1 MTMQR
6 SPVLLVL
13 LMAACDAFI
22 CQLGNHRRAA
32 PVAATAEPSSLTP
45 VLSPSADEPARW
57 DSACVANPVVLAPG
71 PSGGPWKMFYYGNN
85 GTWSDGTV
93 GFLPTGTSGLAESS
107 DGISWTKVDSP
118 RADKSVFGPADDV
131 EAWDGLHTGVGDV
144 LREDDGSLLMF
155 YFGGG
160 GKAASAAGKAY
171 RGLNMQIGR
180 ARSVDGGL
188 SWTRCGSGADG
199 AGPVLEACAEE
210 GLFASWPRIL
220 QYDDAWLM
228 LYHAFN
234 GTHWRAFSAISTDS
248 GLSWG
253 DRRLALDCGPAG
265 AFDERG
271 VGTRAVIKRESD
283 VLMIYEGVEAGTGT
297 HRLGAASCGVARR
310 LRIDEARRWRR
321 ARPRA
326 GKKERL
332 DAGDLV
338 RRRTDVGAL
347 RRRKRHRRARR
358 CPPWHMDRPGY
369 RNALHRGLRRG
380 AAPVPLREAEPG
392 NEHVDRAPRF
402 REPRLYGGRVARR
415 RCVV

>member
-1 MTMQR
+1 MQR
-6 SPVLLVL
+6 LHLS
-13 LMAACDAFI
+13 A
-22 CQLGNHRRAA
+22 RK
-32 PVAATAEPSSLTP
+32 PSSRGPGGGDRRT
-45 VLSPSADEPARW
+45 VVADPRPLAVSGRASARW

-71 PSGGPWKMFYYGNN
+71 PDDGKWKMWYYGNN
-85 GTWSDGTV
+85 GNWSDGTV
-93 GFLPTGTSGLAESS
+93 GFLPTGTSGLAESA
-107 DGISWTKVDSP
+107 DGVSWTKVDGP

-188 SWTRCGSGADG
+188 SWTRCGSGDG
-199 AGPVLEACAEE
+199 TGLVLEARSEE

-248 GLSWG
+248 GLSWS
-253 DRRLALDCGPAG
+253 DRRIALDCGAEG
-265 AFDERG
+265 SFDETG

-283 VLMIYEGVEAGTGT
+283 VLMVYEGVDGGGTFTGK
-297 HRLGAASCGVARR
+297 HRLGAATSLDGGRTWARFGDGSAIVEPGVAP
-310 LRIDEARRWRR
+310 LGAW
-321 ARPRA
+321 
-326 GKKERL
+326 
-332 DAGDLV
+332 
-338 RRRTDVGAL
+338 TDQVIGTPYIVAYGGAL
-347 RRRKRHRRARR
+347 RLYHCAKQN
-358 CPPWHMDRPGY
+358 PGTNMLIGLLVSES
-369 RNALHRGLRRG
+369 RDFTADAWRG
-380 AAPVPLREAEPG
+380 
-392 NEHVDRAPRF
+392 VD
-402 REPRLYGGRVARR
+402 V
-415 RCVV
+415 